1 MRGPDSQS
9 SNYCAVTN
17 NRRGRARAIIF
28 SAAVVIAI
36 LLSAAPARAL
46 EIDPPT
52 RGELAALVT
61 AQSMLLTDMFLTL
74 DIKNHYGYSEYNT
87 LILGPHPSDARVI
100 GSFIGYEALLTVTWL
115 LLPSGLRYVPPSLV
129 IGFQT
134 LNIAHN
140 WSIGL
145 RFST

>member
-1 MRGPDSQS
+1 MFGVALVSLIL
-9 SNYCAVTN
+9 V
-17 NRRGRARAIIF
+17 
-28 SAAVVIAI
+28 SAK
-36 LLSAAPARAL
+36 PARAL
-46 EIDPPT
+46 GIDRPNSGEI
-52 RGELAALVT
+52 AALVT
-61 AQSMLLTDMFLTL
+61 AQTMLLADMFLTL
-74 DIKNHYGYSEYNT
+74 DIKNHYGYTEYNT
-87 LILGPHPSDARVI
+87 LIMGPHPSDARVI
-100 GSFIGYEALLTVTWL
+100 GAFVGYEALLTVTWL